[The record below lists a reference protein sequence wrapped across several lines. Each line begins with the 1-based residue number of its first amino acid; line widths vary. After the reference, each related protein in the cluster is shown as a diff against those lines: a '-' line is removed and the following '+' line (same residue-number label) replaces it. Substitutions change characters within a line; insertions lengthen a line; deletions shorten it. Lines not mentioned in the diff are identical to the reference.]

1 MMAYRSDRDED
12 NPPNVEGVEAR
23 KAEWDLISGNHQGQR
38 SMTARTGRT
47 QDCTRPARRTVTNP
61 LQRGSHPHR
70 TFDMA
75 WFDKR
80 MQRGR
85 METRPRAW
93 AVSLAWESRVHVS
106 PRAVQ
111 DLAQA
116 RR

>member
-70 TFDMA
+70 TSKDERLFVA
-75 WFDKR
+75 SI
-80 MQRGR
+80 
-85 METRPRAW
+85 RPGGIG
-93 AVSLAWESRVHVS
+93 V
-106 PRAVQ
+106 
-111 DLAQA
+111 
-116 RR
+116 

>member
-47 QDCTRPARRTVTNP
+47 QDCTRSARRTVTDP

-70 TFDMA
+70 TFAAIDAFSAEAMTSGSA
-75 WFDKR
+75 N
-80 MQRGR
+80 GCLGG
-85 METRPRAW
+85 T
-93 AVSLAWESRVHVS
+93 AVTN
-106 PRAVQ
+106 
-111 DLAQA
+111 
-116 RR
+116 